1 MTPEERAVIDA
12 ARAYVAYYWGDDA
25 PGSAEAAALYRA
37 VRALPRPLSER
48 LAELRPGAVVEM
60 QGDNDATEVLCVDR
74 PSGTF
79 FGTWDTYDGE
89 RLTASFNLSGITRI
103 ISNPEADRG

>member
-48 LAELRPGAVVEM
+48 LAELRPGDVVEVGR
-60 QGDNDATEVLCVDR
+60 QHLYRGKPLTVLGNR
-74 PSGTF
+74 PEGRAL
-79 FGTWDTYDGE
+79 WLNADGPGGALFE
-89 RLTASFNLSGITRI
+89 YEEITRI
-103 ISNPEADRG
+103 ISNPEPGRE